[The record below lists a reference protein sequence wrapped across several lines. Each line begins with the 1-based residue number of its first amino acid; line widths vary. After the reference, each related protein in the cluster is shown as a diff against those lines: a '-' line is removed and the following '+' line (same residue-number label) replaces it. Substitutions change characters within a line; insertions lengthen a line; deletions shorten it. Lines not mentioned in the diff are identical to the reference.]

1 MKDSVAVFLT
11 IALVFIASTYVIMMS
26 VGYKNDIN
34 NLEKTNQKII
44 IANDSLKC
52 VIDSLN
58 TELKKFDIKYQ
69 YDEIKKDIKDII
81 DAIIFVESSDNDSAY
96 RESED
101 AVGCLQ
107 IRQTMVNDINRILKR
122 KGSNL
127 RYTYNCRW
135 DRTKSIEMFNIFVDH
150 YNLTTAEEM
159 ARCWNGGPRGINNPY
174 TLGYWNKVENEL
186 EESYASR

>member
-122 KGSNL
+122 QGSNL

-135 DRTKSIEMFNIFVDH
+135 NRTKSIEMFNIFVDH

-174 TLGYWNKVENEL
+174 TLGYWSKVENEL

>member
-96 RESED
+96 IESED

-122 KGSNL
+122 QGSNL

-135 DRTKSIEMFNIFVDH
+135 NRTKSIEMFNIFVDH

-174 TLGYWNKVENEL
+174 TLGYWSKVENEL

>member
-44 IANDSLKC
+44 LANDSLKC

-107 IRQTMVNDINRILKR
+107 IRQTMVNDNNRILKR
-122 KGSNL
+122 QGSNL

-135 DRTKSIEMFNIFVDH
+135 NRTKSIELFNIFVDH

-174 TLGYWNKVENEL
+174 TLGYWSKVENEL

>member
-69 YDEIKKDIKDII
+69 
-81 DAIIFVESSDNDSAY
+81 
-96 RESED
+96 
-101 AVGCLQ
+101 
-107 IRQTMVNDINRILKR
+107 
-122 KGSNL
+122 
-127 RYTYNCRW
+127 
-135 DRTKSIEMFNIFVDH
+135 
-150 YNLTTAEEM
+150 
-159 ARCWNGGPRGINNPY
+159 
-174 TLGYWNKVENEL
+174 
-186 EESYASR
+186 

>member
-11 IALVFIASTYVIMMS
+11 IALVLIASTYVIMMS

-122 KGSNL
+122 QGSNL
-127 RYTYNCRW
+127 RYTYNCRGN
-135 DRTKSIEMFNIFVDH
+135 RTKSIEMFNIFVDH

-174 TLGYWNKVENEL
+174 TLGYWSKVENEL

>member
-174 TLGYWNKVENEL
+174 TLGYWSKVENEL

>member
-135 DRTKSIEMFNIFVDH
+135 NRTKSIEMFNIFVDH

-174 TLGYWNKVENEL
+174 TLGYWSKVENEL

>member
-107 IRQTMVNDINRILKR
+107 RRQTMVNDINRILKR
-122 KGSNL
+122 QGSNL

-135 DRTKSIEMFNIFVDH
+135 NRTKSIEMFNIFVDH

-174 TLGYWNKVENEL
+174 TLGYWSKVENEL

>member
-44 IANDSLKC
+44 LANDSLKC

>member
-44 IANDSLKC
+44 LANDSLKC

-174 TLGYWNKVENEL
+174 TLGYWSKVENEL

>member
-44 IANDSLKC
+44 LANDSLKC

-122 KGSNL
+122 QGSNL

-135 DRTKSIEMFNIFVDH
+135 NRTKSIEMFNIFVDH

-174 TLGYWNKVENEL
+174 TLGYWSKVENEL

>member
-11 IALVFIASTYVIMMS
+11 IALVLIASTYVIMMS

-34 NLEKTNQKII
+34 NLEKTNQEII

-122 KGSNL
+122 QGSNL

-135 DRTKSIEMFNIFVDH
+135 NRTKSIEMFNIFVDH

-174 TLGYWNKVENEL
+174 TLGYWSKVENEL

>member
-122 KGSNL
+122 QGSNM

-135 DRTKSIEMFNIFVDH
+135 NRTKSIEMFNIFVDH

-174 TLGYWNKVENEL
+174 TLGYWSKVENEL

>member
-127 RYTYNCRW
+127 IYTYKCRW
-135 DRTKSIEMFNIFVDH
+135 NRKKSIEMFNIFCDH
-150 YNLTTAEEM
+150 YNLDTAEEI
-159 ARCWNGGPRGINNPY
+159 ARCWNGGPRGINNPATVKY
-174 TLGYWNKVENEL
+174 WEKVQGYIN
-186 EESYASR
+186 S

>member
-11 IALVFIASTYVIMMS
+11 IALVFIASMYVIMMS

-122 KGSNL
+122 QGSNL

-174 TLGYWNKVENEL
+174 TLGYWSKVENEL

>member
-44 IANDSLKC
+44 LANDSLKC

-58 TELKKFDIKYQ
+58 TQLKKFDIKYQ

-107 IRQTMVNDINRILKR
+107 IRQTMVYDINRILKR
-122 KGSNL
+122 QGSNL

-135 DRTKSIEMFNIFVDH
+135 NRTKSIEMFNIFIDH